1 MFKSILGQVKIVS
14 WALVVLLFSA
24 LAVSNLKAQVNT
36 AVLSGTA
43 MDTTGAVVAGAQIQA
58 TNAGT
63 GISYAG
69 TTDGAGR
76 YTLPEMPIGTYN
88 VSAER
93 AGFQKMVQTGI
104 ILTIGAHPVLD
115 FTLKVGQTAEVIE
128 VHGQTTSVDT
138 TTAAVGQLVSPAQME
153 DLPLNGRNFTDLL
166 ALAPGVGTVP
176 AGGVGGGMSPT
187 VYGMETNYA
196 VSGSRPV
203 GTSYMMDD
211 LESVDA
217 QDHGTGAGS
226 IGTSLGME
234 GIQEFQIMTNTYSAE
249 FGGTGAAI
257 NMASKS
263 GANNLHGSAY
273 EYVRNSALDAT
284 NYFDVPGYK
293 PSFERNQFGGSVG
306 GPIKKD
312 KAFYFVN
319 YEELR
324 ASTGATSRD
333 TVPTSLPDL
342 YAAAGYT
349 GSGTTWTNSN
359 GYQFSGPIPL
369 LTQQLL
375 AEYPTAPN
383 PNPQCPNVTNIF
395 LQAGTSLYC
404 WIATNI
410 QNEEY
415 GLGRV
420 DYTFGPND
428 SAFARYTIENAYQ
441 LIPSALNTGN
451 QGWPEVDN
459 ERNQYVSIE
468 ERHVFSASLLNELH
482 AGLVRLDFR
491 TLAGGINGTDALHA
505 NAGVPDMDWAGGQGL
520 AGIGPP
526 VTSPSLGVTN
536 RFSVGDYVVL
546 TKGAHSLHVG
556 VDFTRVQSNSMGTD
570 YAGGD
575 QIFFGL
581 NYCLA
586 PANPALPVSADN
598 PCYFAEGG
606 SLQGN
611 PFETYTGVAPSYTYT
626 TPSGTSYPYTPNRYW
641 RQNWLNPYIQDDWK
655 ITKRLTVNLG
665 VRYEWA
671 SNPTTVGEPVF
682 VLPNGLTPT
691 TTESSFVAAQHPFAS
706 NPNVKNID
714 PRIGLAFD
722 PFADH
727 KTSIRAGFGMFHE
740 AVTARTFSTSWSPN
754 NPIFQVLFPTLY
766 GLYPNLPTSLLP
778 SAASATQG
786 ITWFASI
793 QNNVDTSPYVMQYN
807 LNIQRQLPKGLLFNI
822 GYNGSA
828 GVHEFSEKQ
837 GNLPTYASI
846 DPNWSTPVTGDEAS
860 GDYTLPGGVEPNLT
874 GAPGTPNNPFVGT
887 HLDPNFAGVGTLA
900 PISHSSYNSLQTSVT
915 RQFARG
921 LAGNAG
927 YTWSRCIDM
936 GSASSGFEQGQ
947 FGVYDVYNPKAD
959 RGLCSYNAN
968 QVFTANAIYGLPF
981 HGNRAVT
988 GWQISPIISRSTG
1001 LPINVQNMII
1011 AYQSNFG
1018 GSVEGE
1024 RPQKVPGCNPLVKQ
1038 VHSEWWNPA
1047 CFVEQPYGTIGS
1059 SGRDTIPN
1067 PNSFNMDF
1075 SLVKNTKLT
1084 ERTSVQIRAEFFN
1097 VLNHPNFIIGSQA
1110 YLMSTFTTINATNPN
1125 YGLLNTPA
1133 AYEPPNPATGSA
1145 GGAICN
1151 PSGSPTGVE
1160 VGPCYASSTASG
1172 FATTPREVQFAVKLN
1187 F

>member
-1 MFKSILGQVKIVS
+1 MLKISLGKVKIVCG
-14 WALVVLLFSA
+14 ALAVLLLSA
-24 LAVSNLKAQVNT
+24 LAVSNLQAQVNT

-43 MDTTGAVVAGAQIQA
+43 LDTTGAVVAGAQIDA
-58 TNAGT
+58 KNVGT
-63 GISYAG
+63 GISYVA

-76 YTLPEMPIGTYN
+76 YTIPEMPIGTYN
-88 VSAER
+88 VSAQKS
-93 AGFQKMVQTGI
+93 GFQKMVQTGV
-104 ILTIGAHPVLD
+104 ILTVGAHPVLD
-115 FTLKVGQTAEVIE
+115 FTLKVGHTEEVVE
-128 VHGQTTSVDT
+128 VHGQASTVDT
-138 TTAAVGQLVSPAQME
+138 TTAAVGQLVSPVQMA

-257 NMASKS
+257 NMVTKS
-263 GANNLHGSAY
+263 GTNLLHGSAY
-273 EYVRNSALDAT
+273 EYVRNSAMDAT

-293 PSFERNQFGGSVG
+293 PSFERNQFGGSLG

-324 ASTGATSRD
+324 ASTGATSRNV
-333 TVPTSLPDL
+333 VPTSLPDL

-349 GSGTTWTNSN
+349 GSGTNWTNPA
-359 GYQFSGPIPL
+359 YPFSGPIPV

-383 PNPQCPNVTNIF
+383 PNPQCPNVTNIA
-395 LQAGTSLYC
+395 LLGGTSLYC

-420 DYTFGPND
+420 DYNFGPKD

-459 ERNQYVSIE
+459 ERNQYVSVE
-468 ERHVFSASLLNELH
+468 ERHVFSPTILNELH
-482 AGLVRLDFR
+482 FGLVRLNFQ
-491 TLAGGINGTDALHA
+491 TLAGGINGTDAL
-505 NAGVPDMDWAGGQGL
+505 NQVAGRPDMVWAGGQGL

-546 TKGAHSLHVG
+546 TKGAHSIHVG

-575 QIFFGL
+575 WIFFGL

-598 PCYFAEGG
+598 PCLFAGGG
-606 SLQGN
+606 SLQGS
-611 PFETYTGVAPSYTYT
+611 PFIAYTGVDPSYTYT

-641 RQNWLNPYIQDDWK
+641 RQNWLSPYIQDDWK
-655 ITKRLTVNLG
+655 IGKRLTLNLG

-691 TTESSFVAAQHPFAS
+691 ATESSFVAAQHPFAS

-714 PRIGLAFD
+714 PRIGLAYD
-722 PFADH
+722 PFGDH
-727 KTSIRAGFGMFHE
+727 KTSIRAGFAMYHE
-740 AVTARTFSTSWSPN
+740 PVTARTFAVSFTPN
-754 NPIFQVLFPTLY
+754 NPIYQVTLPTLY
-766 GLYPNLPTSLLP
+766 GLYPNLPTGLLP
-778 SAASATQG
+778 GVATGG

-793 QNNVDTSPYVMQYN
+793 FSNVDTSPYVMQYN
-807 LNIQRQLPKGLLFNI
+807 LTVQRQLPKGLLFNI
-822 GYNGSA
+822 GYNGSS
-828 GVHEFSEKQ
+828 GVHEFSEIQ
-837 GNLPTYASI
+837 GNLPTYLSI
-846 DPNWSTPVTGDEAS
+846 DPNAAADLKT
-860 GDYTLPGGVEPNLT
+860 GDYTLPGGGQPNGT
-874 GAPGTPNNPFVGT
+874 GAPGTLNNPFVGT
-887 HLDPNFAGVGTLA
+887 HLNPNFAGIGA
-900 PISHSSYNSLQTSVT
+900 MEPIAHSSYNSLQTSVT

-927 YTWSRCIDM
+927 YTWSRCIDS

-947 FGVYDVYNPKAD
+947 FGVYDVYNPKLD

-968 QVFTANAIYGLPF
+968 QVFTANAIYELPF
-981 HGNRAVT
+981 HGNRVVS

-1024 RPQKVPGCNPLVKQ
+1024 RPQRVPGCNPLVRK

-1047 CFVEQPYGTIGS
+1047 CFVEMPYGTIGD
-1059 SGRDTIPN
+1059 SGRDSIPN
-1067 PNSFNMDF
+1067 PSSFNMDF

-1084 ERTSVQIRAEFFN
+1084 ERTYVQIRAEFFDI
-1097 VLNHPNFIIGSQA
+1097 LNHPNFVIGSQA
-1110 YLMSTFTTINATNPN
+1110 YLMSTFTTLNANNANYNLIND
-1125 YGLLNTPA
+1125 PA

-1160 VGPCYASSTASG
+1160 VGPCYVSSTASG
-1172 FATTPREVQFAVKLN
+1172 LAIGNREVQFAVKLT

>member
-1 MFKSILGQVKIVS
+1 MFKFSLGQGRKVC

-24 LAVSNLKAQVNT
+24 LAVSNLQAQTTT

-43 MDTTGAVVAGAQIQA
+43 LDSTGAVVAGAQIQA
-58 TNAGT
+58 TNVGT
-63 GISYAG
+63 GISYEG
-69 TTDGAGR
+69 TTDGQGR
-76 YTLPEMPIGTYN
+76 YILPEMPIGTYS
-88 VSAER
+88 VSAQR
-93 AGFQKMVQTGI
+93 QGFQKMVQTGI
-104 ILTIGAHPVLD
+104 ILTVGAHPVLD
-115 FTLKVGQTAEVIE
+115 FTLKVGQTSEVVE
-128 VHGQTTSVDT
+128 VHGQTSTVDT
-138 TTAAVGQLVSPAQME
+138 TTASVGQLVSPAQMA

-166 ALAPGVGTVP
+166 ALAPGIGTVP
-176 AGGVGGGMSPT
+176 AGATGGGMSPT

-203 GTSYMMDD
+203 GASYMMDD

-217 QDHGTGAGS
+217 WDHGTGAGS

-263 GANNLHGSAY
+263 GTNSLHGSAY

-284 NYFDVPGYK
+284 NWGDVPGYK
-293 PSFERNQFGGSVG
+293 PAFSRNQFGGSLG

-324 ASTGATSRD
+324 ASTGNTSRD
-333 TVPTSLPDL
+333 VVPTSLPDL
-342 YAAAGYT
+342 YAAAGYV
-349 GSGTTWTNSN
+349 GSGTSWTNPN

-369 LTQQLL
+369 LSQQLL

-383 PNPQCPNVTNIF
+383 PNPQCPNVTNIT
-395 LQAGTSLYC
+395 LLAGTSLYC

-415 GLGRV
+415 GLGRI
-420 DYTFGPND
+420 DYTFGPKD
-428 SAFARYTIENAYQ
+428 SAFARYTIENVYQ
-441 LIPSALNTGN
+441 LIPSALNSGG

-459 ERNQYVSIE
+459 ERNNYVSIE
-468 ERHVFSASLLNELH
+468 ERHVFSPTVLNELH
-482 AGLVRLDFR
+482 FGLVRLDLQ

-505 NAGVPDMDWAGGQGL
+505 NAGVPDMDWDGGQGMS
-520 AGIGPP
+520 GIGPP
-526 VTSPSLGVTN
+526 VTSPSLAVTN
-536 RFSVGDYVVL
+536 RFSVGDSIVL

-581 NYCLA
+581 DYCLA

-598 PCYFAEGG
+598 PCYFAGGG
-606 SLQGN
+606 SLQGS

-626 TPSGTSYPYTPNRYW
+626 TPSGTVYPNSPNRYW

-655 ITKRLTVNLG
+655 ISKRLTLNLG

-671 SNPTTVGEPVF
+671 SNPTTVGEPAF

-691 TTESSFVAAQHPFAS
+691 ATETSFVAAQHPFAS
-706 NPNVKNID
+706 NPNAKNID
-714 PRIGLAFD
+714 PRVGLAWD
-722 PFADH
+722 PFGDH
-727 KTSIRAGFGMFHE
+727 KTSIRAGFAMFHE
-740 AVTARTFSTSWSPN
+740 PVIARTFAVSFNPA
-754 NPIFQVLFPTLY
+754 NPIFQIVLPTLY
-766 GLYPNLPTSLLP
+766 GLYPNLPTSLIP
-778 SAASATQG
+778 SAESPTQG
-786 ITWFASI
+786 ITWFTGVL
-793 QNNVDTSPYVMQYN
+793 NNVDKAPYVMQYN
-807 LNIQRQLPKGLLFNI
+807 LTIQRQLPKGLLFNI
-822 GYNGSA
+822 GYNAST
-828 GVHEFSEKQ
+828 GVHEFTDMQ
-837 GNLPTYASI
+837 ANLPTYLSD
-846 DPNWSTPVTGDEAS
+846 DPNAAADLAT
-860 GDYTLPGGVEPNLT
+860 GDYTLLGGGQPT
-874 GAPGTPNNPFVGT
+874 GSGAPGSVNNPFVGT
-887 HLDPNFAGVGTLA
+887 HLDPGFAGVGTQV
-900 PISHSSYNSLQTSVT
+900 PISHSSYNSLQTSLT

-936 GSASSGFEQGQ
+936 NSSASGFEQGG

-959 RGLCSYNAN
+959 RGLCSYNSP
-968 QVFTANAIYGLPF
+968 QVFTANAIYSLPF
-981 HGNRAVT
+981 HGNRVVS
-988 GWQISPIISRSTG
+988 GWQVSPIISRSVG
-1001 LPINVQNMII
+1001 LPINIQNMII

-1024 RPQKVPGCNPLVKQ
+1024 RPNKVSGCNPLVKK

-1047 CFVEQPYGTIGS
+1047 CFVEQPYGTIGD

-1067 PNSFNMDF
+1067 PNNFNMDF
-1075 SLVKNTKLT
+1075 SLMKNTKIT
-1084 ERTSVQIRAEFFN
+1084 ERMNVQLRAEFFN
-1097 VLNHPNFIIGSQA
+1097 VLNHPNFVIGSQA
-1110 YLMSTFTTINATNPN
+1110 YLMSTFSTINANNPN
-1125 YGLLNTPA
+1125 YSLLNTPS

-1160 VGPCYASSTASG
+1160 VGPCYASSTAAYG
-1172 FATTPREVQFAVKLN
+1172 GGYREIQFAAKLN